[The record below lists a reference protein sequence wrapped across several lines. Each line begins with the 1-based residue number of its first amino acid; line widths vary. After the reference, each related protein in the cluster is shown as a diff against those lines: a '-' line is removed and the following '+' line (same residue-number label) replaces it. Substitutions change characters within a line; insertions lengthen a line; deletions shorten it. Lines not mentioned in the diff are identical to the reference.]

1 MKFNSESMPRAELTF
16 IKSGKGNNQLLI
28 DGYRLMRS
36 KNGKG
41 KKMSAYYTCVEKG
54 CPARAV
60 TTGGLNPNLIRLKY
74 HNKAPNTHNHPSD
87 EVANLL
93 TKLRADFAE
102 RARLDLSATPK
113 SLYDKLA
120 EEKLCSLSS
129 PLREEFLQRLPPFSK
144 HKNMFYNIWHKS
156 KGPRDYCK
164 KSRVDNVD

>member
-1 MKFNSESMPRAELTF
+1 
-16 IKSGKGNNQLLI
+16 
-28 DGYRLMRS
+28 MRS
-36 KNGKG
+36 KHGKG
-41 KKMSAYYTCVEKG
+41 KKMSAYFTCVEKG

-60 TTGGLNPNLIRLKY
+60 TTGGPDPNLIQLKY

-120 EEKLCSLSS
+120 EENLCSLSG
-129 PLREEFLQRLPPFSK
+129 PLREEFLRRLPPFSK
-144 HKNMFYNIWHKS
+144 HKNMFYNIWRNFKE
-156 KGPRDYCK
+156 PRNYCK
-164 KSRVDNVD
+164 TSPVDNFD